1 MRLSKKHTTIYVVVA
16 TWPNGKVSGLFR
28 CSESAAANLKTDW
41 RHVDPHAFVQIHTID
56 QALPEV
62 PKP

>member
-1 MRLSKKHTTIYVVVA
+1 MRLSKKHKTIYVVVA
-16 TWPNGKVSGLFR
+16 TFHDATIKLIGWPRMEDAENQRK
-28 CSESAAANLKTDW
+28 EWKKTW
-41 RHVDPHAFVQIHTID
+41 PHAFVQIHTID